1 MDRINEAEGG
11 GKFYTAVMTTLYL
24 YDGREVQG
32 QIYTRANEK
41 LQNLGLPSKRYLNLI
56 INGAKEAG
64 LDAEYVKKL
73 EAQPYYVPSEE
84 TKEKRKRIPDRESL
98 PKMSYT

>member
-1 MDRINEAEGG
+1 MDRINELEGG
-11 GKFYTAVMTTLYL
+11 GKFYTAVVTTLYL
-24 YDGREVQG
+24 YDGREVKG

-73 EAQPYYVPSEE
+73 EAQPYYVPTEE